1 MLHQNSFWV
10 QSCDERVSMF
20 FVDGRIEE
28 LFIAPSLFGAHQEQP
43 ASIAIRDLLNE
54 VLNKAQAA
62 MLEQMGTAITT
73 LPDVADRSAW
83 EEIIDE
89 WKRGQA

>member
-1 MLHQNSFWV
+1 MSHQNSFWV

-20 FVDGRIEE
+20 FVDGRVEE
-28 LFIAPSLFGAHQEQP
+28 LLIAPSLFGAHQAKP

-62 MLEQMGTAITT
+62 MFEQMEAAVTT
-73 LPDVADRSAW
+73 LPDAPDRSAW
-83 EEIIDE
+83 EEILKE
-89 WKRGQA
+89 WNRGQA